1 MQASGCGG
9 GWGGTSQRKYV
20 IVLISSRSFLQKGI
34 GSLELLVWCF
44 QKELNYLFGVS
55 EKVLNYLF
63 ETPVVFHKNHVLFEV
78 RIMSFHKNPKR
89 CDLIWSLNGAKAFP
103 FQLNV
108 RYPP

>member
-63 ETPVVFHKNHVLFEV
+63 GVSQKSRVCATDNEFT
-78 RIMSFHKNPKR
+78 RIEN
-89 CDLIWSLNGAKAFP
+89 CAI
-103 FQLNV
+103 
-108 RYPP
+108 